1 MNNYMED
8 LKEREERNGRL
19 VNLIMDY
26 AIENKM
32 SAKDVDKCVEKAKEV
47 FYSDARIIRTAQEVP
62 VQEQSTRE
70 IFSQLQI
77 LLVTASSIVRKAL
90 ENTIND

>member
-47 FYSDARIIRTAQEVP
+47 FYSDARIIRTAREVL
-62 VQEQSTRE
+62 VQEQSVSTDGH
-70 IFSQLQI
+70 
-77 LLVTASSIVRKAL
+77 LLYKNISTYLTNYDNA
-90 ENTIND
+90 

>member
-62 VQEQSTRE
+62 VQEQ
-70 IFSQLQI
+70 LN
-77 LLVTASSIVRKAL
+77 VDKANKIL
-90 ENTIND
+90 ENQIISLSKVQKIS

>member
-62 VQEQSTRE
+62 VQEQSIRE
-70 IFSQLQI
+70 FFSQLQI

>member
-8 LKEREERNGRL
+8 LKEREERNGKL

-32 SAKDVDKCVEKAKEV
+32 SAKEVDECVEIAKEV
-47 FYSDARIIRTAQEVP
+47 YYSSAIIQR
-62 VQEQSTRE
+62 S
-70 IFSQLQI
+70 
-77 LLVTASSIVRKAL
+77 
-90 ENTIND
+90 

>member
-32 SAKDVDKCVEKAKEV
+32 SAKEVDECVEIAKEV

-62 VQEQSTRE
+62 VQEQSIRE